1 MHQPIDE
8 PALVRQVLSGDHA
21 AFGRLIRQY
30 EGLVLHIVTPI
41 VGAHVDR
48 EDLCQDI
55 FIRVYEK
62 LHTFQHRAKLGT
74 WIGHIAYNM
83 AINFIRKKRN
93 VTMSALAGPDE
104 SQLAAI
110 TADMDSAEDILI
122 REDQLRELFY
132 CIGQLTSIQ
141 QTSLILFYQDELSLE
156 EIAQVT
162 DLPVNTIKSHLFRAK
177 ASLKKLLLQ
186 HEH

>member
-1 MHQPIDE
+1 
-8 PALVRQVLSGDHA
+8 
-21 AFGRLIRQY
+21 
-30 EGLVLHIVTPI
+30 
-41 VGAHVDR
+41 
-48 EDLCQDI
+48 
-55 FIRVYEK
+55 
-62 LHTFQHRAKLGT
+62 
-74 WIGHIAYNM
+74 
-83 AINFIRKKRN
+83 
-93 VTMSALAGPDE
+93 MSALAGPDE

-177 ASLKKLLLQ
+177 VSLKKLLLQ